1 MRAIHHEESKE
12 KKKQNVVVFS
22 NSSPL
27 YQTSVSAVKAM
38 NLEKNTQVHQHTA
51 LGLPDCI

>member
-1 MRAIHHEESKE
+1 MKRVKK